1 MKYVRHIPIIIL
13 LFVLAITGI
22 NTYKAYGTQWDEY
35 LQRDMGRVNYNY
47 IAEGNDSLL
56 ILNGRDYGTV
66 VELPL
71 YALEKKFAPDQ
82 PAASTFIRHLACFLL
97 FCVGVFF
104 FYLTLVKL
112 GFNHWWAFCGALM
125 LVLSPRIYG
134 HAFFNSKDVPLMVF
148 YIIAYYALLCFI
160 EKPDIKRSFYLA
172 LSTALL
178 IDTRIT
184 GVIIVPITILF
195 FFLFECQKSNL
206 SFKALLTFSFL
217 KKMKY
222 YFIFSALLV
231 YLFWPYLWLNPI
243 KNFLIAFLNM
253 SHYRWRGYSLLFGDF
268 IFSYETPWYFSLSW
282 IALTTPLLY
291 LFLYFVGFT
300 NIVYQIVGL
309 KKQVFKQKE
318 LLEKLMALSLFML
331 PLLAIIV
338 LKSVLYDTWR
348 HVYFVYPF
356 LLIIAIYGGQIIYQK
371 LKTTLVKWAVVVL
384 FGLLMSVEL
393 VKMMHAFP
401 HEYVYFNEL
410 VSDKDDNIRYNYD
423 MEYWGASFRAGFE
436 KILEIDKRDTIKV
449 TGNCYPAYSNYVLL
463 KHMDK
468 KCRLQYVLKEKEAHY
483 YLTNYRNKPNDH
495 DTLQDKKVYGINY
508 RNSEILGVYKVR

>member
-1 MKYVRHIPIIIL
+1 
-13 LFVLAITGI
+13 VLAITGI
-22 NTYKAYGTQWDEY
+22 NTYKTYGTQWDEY
-35 LQRDMGRVNYNY
+35 LQRNMGRVNYNY

-56 ILNGRDYGTV
+56 ILNGRDYGIV

-82 PAASTFIRHLACFLL
+82 PAASTFIRHLACYFL

-104 FYLTLVKL
+104 FYLILLKL
-112 GFNHWWAFCGALM
+112 RFSNWWAFFGALM

-134 HAFFNSKDVPLMVF
+134 HAFINSKDVPLMVF

-160 EKPDIKRSFYLA
+160 EKPDIKRSFFLA

-184 GVIIVPITILF
+184 GVIIVPIAILF
-195 FFLFECQKSNL
+195 FFLFEYQKSNL
-206 SFKALLTFSFL
+206 SFKELLNISLL
-217 KKMKY
+217 KKLKY

-243 KNFLIAFLNM
+243 KNFLVAFLNM
-253 SHYRWRGYSLLFGDF
+253 SHYRWKGYSLLFGDF
-268 IFSYETPWYFSLSW
+268 LFSFETPWYFSLSW

-300 NIVYQIVGL
+300 SIVYQIVRL
-309 KKQVFKQKE
+309 KKQVFKHKE
-318 LLEKLMALSLFML
+318 ILEKLMALSLFML
-331 PLLAIIV
+331 PLLAIII

-356 LLIIAIYGGQIIYQK
+356 LLIVGMYGAQWIFEK
-371 LKTTLVKWAVVVL
+371 LKNKMMKWASVALFTVL
-384 FGLLMSVEL
+384 LTVEL
-393 VKMMHAFP
+393 VKMANAFP
-401 HEYVYFNEL
+401 NEYVYFNEL
-410 VSDKDDNIRYNYD
+410 VSDKHENIRYHYD
-423 MEYWGASFRAGFE
+423 MDYWGTTFRLGFE

-449 TGNCYPAYSNYVLL
+449 TGNCYPAYSNYNLL
-463 KHMDK
+463 KNMVPN
-468 KCRLQYVLKEKEAHY
+468 CRLQYVLKEKEADY
-483 YLTNYRNKPNDH
+483 YLTNYRFKPNDH
-495 DTLQDKKVYGINY
+495 DEQQHKKIYGLRY
-508 RNSEILGVYKVR
+508 RNSEIMGVYKLR

>member
-1 MKYVRHIPIIIL
+1 
-13 LFVLAITGI
+13 
-22 NTYKAYGTQWDEY
+22 
-35 LQRDMGRVNYNY
+35 MGRVNYNY

-82 PAASTFIRHLACFLL
+82 PSASIFIRHLACYLL

-104 FYLTLVKL
+104 FYLTLLKL
-112 GFNHWWAFCGALM
+112 RFSNWWAFFGALM

-160 EKPDIKRSFYLA
+160 EKPDIKRSFYLG

-195 FFLFECQKSNL
+195 FFLFESQKSRL
-206 SFKALLTFSFL
+206 SFKALLTISLL
-217 KKMKY
+217 KKLKY

-231 YLFWPYLWLNPI
+231 YIFWPYLWLNPI

-253 SHYRWRGYSLLFGDF
+253 SHYRWKGYSLLFGDF

-300 NIVYQIVGL
+300 NIVYQIVRL

-423 MEYWGASFRAGFE
+423 MDYWGASFRAGFE

-483 YLTNYRNKPNDH
+483 YLTNYRNNPNDH

-508 RNSEILGVYKVR
+508 RNSEILGVYQVK